1 MEVPEVVERVL
12 IRRRVL
18 DGVRANI
25 AGDFVAP
32 GLGLDLVD
40 ARIAAAPVI
49 FVKVEVRE
57 ASSVSELLSLVS
69 VVFCTVQE
77 SVKLLRATLYRLTL
91 VR

>member
-1 MEVPEVVERVL
+1 MRARGLSVVGLVARRLVGVRAVEVPEVVERVL
-12 IRRRVL
+12 IRRGVL

-49 FVKVEVRE
+49 FVKVE
-57 ASSVSELLSLVS
+57 ALLCAIP
-69 VVFCTVQE
+69 FGRT
-77 SVKLLRATLYRLTL
+77 RR
-91 VR
+91 RRGP

>member
-1 MEVPEVVERVL
+1 MRARGLSVVGLVARRLVGVRAVEVPEVVERVL
-12 IRRRVL
+12 IRRGVL

-49 FVKVEVRE
+49 FVG
-57 ASSVSELLSLVS
+57 SMLSKS
-69 VVFCTVQE
+69 
-77 SVKLLRATLYRLTL
+77 
-91 VR
+91 